1 MFRVWSHRIIN
12 CTPQSYNK
20 ANKESILKEY
30 RCFGV
35 DCMIARIRGHT
46 SIFDL
51 NLEDR
56 CIKLKERDV
65 RDSLNQSGAEFL
77 LEVFSQETSPV
88 DETGLGLPLFRRGCR
103 TRPTM
108 KCNSYEDFNTRFNRL
123 TGGLVQEIADVPGIV
138 FAGG

>member
-1 MFRVWSHRIIN
+1 MYFMVWSHRIVN
-12 CTPQSYNK
+12 RTSAELHFK
-20 ANKESILKEY
+20 ANKESLLEEC
-30 RCFGV
+30 RFFGV

-77 LEVFSQETSPV
+77 LEVFFSGDV
-88 DETGLGLPLFRRGCR
+88 I
-103 TRPTM
+103 
-108 KCNSYEDFNTRFNRL
+108 
-123 TGGLVQEIADVPGIV
+123 GG
-138 FAGG
+138 